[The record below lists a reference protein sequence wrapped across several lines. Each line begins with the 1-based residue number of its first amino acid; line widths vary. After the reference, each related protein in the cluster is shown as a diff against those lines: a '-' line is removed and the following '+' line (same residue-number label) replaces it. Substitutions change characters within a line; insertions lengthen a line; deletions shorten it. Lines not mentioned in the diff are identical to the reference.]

1 MKAPTGWLDDRRR
14 VLALVLLGVA
24 LRLAA
29 VMAFPVYP
37 LVDNTEDTAIY
48 DEGARSLAAGQ
59 GYTWAGHSTA
69 FFPVGWPL
77 LLSMAYRVGGVAA
90 RSGQLLNFGLS
101 LALIAG
107 AWGLASRLSGRRA
120 GRLVAV
126 AMALAPH
133 QVIYP
138 AFLMSEVAFTAFFTL
153 SLMLVA
159 RGARAG
165 WRLGLAGVLMGMAT
179 LVRGPS
185 LLFPL
190 FVAAFAL
197 FGERRGPRAALLAGL
212 VFGAGMLAP
221 LGPWAARNHQVF
233 GRWVLV
239 ANDGGMNF
247 LMGNHHGA
255 TGARH
260 EPAGGLPDTGSEVRD
275 DREGYRRGM
284 EFIRQRPLEFLSL
297 LPRKFIRLTAPA
309 PLLTYRTEL
318 RTKWPQFLALA
329 AMGLDQL
336 LHLAL
341 WLIVARIALVA
352 VRARAAWRRDHPG
365 LTCAGDPGL
374 RFGFLA
380 LGLWI
385 GIHLIFLGG
394 ARYFFPM
401 MPVMISLAAGAVVG
415 PGPSDE
421 STRRPASSARVS
433 GAGS

>member
-1 MKAPTGWLDDRRR
+1 MTAPTGWLDDRRR
-14 VLALVLLGVA
+14 VLALVMLGIA

-29 VMAFPVYP
+29 VLAFPVYP

-59 GYTWAGHSTA
+59 GYTWAGHPTA
-69 FFPVGWPL
+69 FFPVGWPM
-77 LLSMAYRVGGVAA
+77 LLSLAYRVAGVSA

-101 LALIAG
+101 LALVA
-107 AWGLASRLSGRRA
+107 ASWGLASRLFGRRA
-120 GRLVAV
+120 GRLAAVAV
-126 AMALAPH
+126 ALAPH

-165 WRLGLAGVLMGMAT
+165 WRLGLAGALMGMAT
-179 LVRGPS
+179 LIRGPS

-190 FVAAFAL
+190 FVMAFAWL
-197 FGERRGPRAALLAGL
+197 GERRNLRAAFLAAL

-221 LGPWAARNHQVF
+221 LGPWAVRNHHVF
-233 GRWVLV
+233 GRWVVV

-247 LMGNHHGA
+247 LMGNHPGA

-260 EPAGGLPDTGSEVRD
+260 EPAEGLPDTGNELQD

-284 EFIRQRPLEFLSL
+284 AFIRQYPIEFLSL
-297 LPRKFIRLTAPA
+297 LPRKFVRLTAPA
-309 PLLTYRTEL
+309 PLLTYRAEL
-318 RTKWPQFLALA
+318 RSKWPGPLAFIL
-329 AMGLDQL
+329 MGLDQL

-341 WLIVARIALVA
+341 WLIVGGVALRA
-352 VRARAAWRRDHPG
+352 ARARSAWRREHPG
-365 LTCAGDPGL
+365 LACAGDPGL

-385 GIHLIFLGG
+385 GVHLIFLGG

-401 MPVMISLAAGAVVG
+401 MPLTVALAASALAGRA
-415 PGPSDE
+415 PGD
-421 STRRPASSARVS
+421 SSA
-433 GAGS
+433 A